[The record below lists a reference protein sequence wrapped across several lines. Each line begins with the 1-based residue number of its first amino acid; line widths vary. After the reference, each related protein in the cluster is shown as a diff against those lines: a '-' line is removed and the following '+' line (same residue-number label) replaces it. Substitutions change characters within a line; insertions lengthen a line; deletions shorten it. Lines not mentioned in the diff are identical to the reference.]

1 MKCRSEN
8 TNVLRLA
15 YRVSRDLFA
24 LPKGAPFGGRTAQHA
39 RRKAF
44 TLVES
49 MAAVTLLAFIGISV
63 WIVLERCTA
72 SAADSVQRMRAFEI
86 AHENM
91 EKILGSDSVQETT
104 EYGTSEKF
112 PDIRWQTTIESFYEP
127 LASHMWVRAVC
138 SAEYTDTSGETQNV
152 ELINWLTKLSDEQ
165 MRQVTAK
172 SELQKQQLAKYIIAT
187 EDLAAE
193 FAGVT
198 VETIRQWVKNGMPIT
213 DANEYLKPWLDL
225 YLQTEGNPTE
235 EDMQNTLTEYPELS
249 ITRPKKATADKTTT
263 SALQKPEEPGSQKP
277 GEPGSQA
284 QPGVDSSDTEQMAP
298 DSNID
303 PELKKQIE
311 DLLRGS

>member
-1 MKCRSEN
+1 MKCHSEN
-8 TNVLRLA
+8 TNVLR
-15 YRVSRDLFA
+15 YLFA
-24 LPKGAPFGGRTAQHA
+24 QRMTQHA

-63 WIVLERCTA
+63 WVVMERCTA

-91 EKILGSDSVQETT
+91 EKILGLDSVQEST

-138 SAEYTDTSGETQNV
+138 SAEYTDTSGAPQNV
-152 ELINWLTKLSDEQ
+152 ELTNWLTKLSDTQ
-165 MRQVTAK
+165 MKQVTEK
-172 SELQKQQLAKYIIAT
+172 SEQQKQQLAKYIIAT

-198 VETIRQWVKNGMPIT
+198 VETIRQWVKNGMPMT
-213 DANEYLKPWLDL
+213 EAGEYLKPWLDL
-225 YLQTEGNPTE
+225 YLQTDGNPTD
-235 EDMQNTLTEYPELS
+235 EDMQSTLTEYPELS

-263 SALQKPEEPGSQKP
+263 PISQKPAEPGSQ
-277 GEPGSQA
+277 SQA
-284 QPGVDSSDTEQMAP
+284 QPDTDSSNAEQTAP
-298 DSNID
+298 DDNNMD
-303 PELKKQIE
+303 PELKKQID